1 MNRQIVIALALLSAV
16 LVGFTYSSPGDNG
29 FDEGEVVSHLHMNDI
44 DEALDALETDVDFL
58 AADSLN
64 FLDAGSINTL
74 AKINAI
80 LISETIADGAHTAD
94 QVGAVTNTEV
104 CQGNGTTVECDI
116 GSLAALN
123 TAISSGLVTGAHT
136 TIPKHS
142 FCETIYAPTVF
153 IANDNDIP
161 SIWRA
166 PAAITITE
174 VWCESDETATTIQL
188 QKDDGTATNMLSAN
202 EACDGGAT
210 TGFVSGENSLADGD
224 RLDYLT
230 VAISNSPTRVTVCV
244 EYTFD

>member
-1 MNRQIVIALALLSAV
+1 VNKRIVIALALLSAA
-16 LVGFTYSSPGDNG
+16 LVGFTYASPGDNG
-29 FDEGEVVSHLHMNDI
+29 FAAGESVAHGHMNQI
-44 DEALDALETDVDFL
+44 DNALDTLETTTDFL
-58 AADSLN
+58 AAESLN
-64 FLDAGSINTL
+64 FLDAGSINDL
-74 AKINAI
+74 SKINAI
-80 LISETIADGAHTAD
+80 LISETIADGP
-94 QVGAVTNTEV
+94 
-104 CQGNGTTVECDI
+104 
-116 GSLAALN
+116 
-123 TAISSGLVTGAHT
+123 HT

-153 IANDNDIP
+153 IANTNDIP

-188 QKDDGTATNMLSAN
+188 QKDDGTATNMLSTN

>member
-1 MNRQIVIALALLSAV
+1 MNRRIVIALVLMAAM
-16 LVGFTYSSPGDNG
+16 LVGFDYSGDGSDG
-29 FDEGEVVSHLHMNDI
+29 FVAGEDVSADNLNQI
-44 DEALDALETDVDFL
+44 DSALDTLQNNISLLIAESYSYHTD
-58 AADSLN
+58 N
-64 FLDAGSINTL
+64 SINSL

-80 LISETIADGAHTAD
+80 LISETIADGPHTTD

-153 IANDNDIP
+153 IANTNDIP

-230 VAISNSPTRVTVCV
+230 VAISGSPTRVTVCV